1 MGIFD
6 KLKKVFTKDKEQEK
20 DVQLYTEGLEK
31 TRKEFVSKLNILNLK
46 YTKVNDAYFDELEE
60 KYAGKNVLVVT
71 HAGVSI
77 YVRCYF
83 EGEPKDGNYNN
94 YKLKNCEVLEYDNS
108 RKKDKKIEEDFEK

>member
-46 YTKVNDAYFDELEE
+46 YTKVNDAYFD
-60 KYAGKNVLVVT
+60 
-71 HAGVSI
+71 
-77 YVRCYF
+77 
-83 EGEPKDGNYNN
+83 
-94 YKLKNCEVLEYDNS
+94 
-108 RKKDKKIEEDFEK
+108 